1 MVDLKHSLVD
11 AYKKK
16 NILITGHTGFKGSWL
31 SMLLHLLGANVF
43 GISLDKGRKGG
54 LYQHIDKKNYQS
66 EIFLDLANSNK
77 FREVYT
83 KMKIDLIF
91 HLAAQTSVLESI
103 TNPYKTW
110 ESNFFGTYNLLKTI
124 QTSKKVV
131 PIIVATTDKVYKNSN
146 NRIPFE
152 ESFQI
157 EGLEPYSQS
166 KATIE
171 LLIQSFRHSKT
182 KNIYEKVATARAG
195 NVIGGGD
202 WTENR
207 IVPDIYRSFK
217 NGNDLFIRNPKSIR
231 PWQHVLEPLSGYL
244 WLGALLTGAVKLP
257 RVPDALAVSN
267 AFNFGPWL
275 EANRPV
281 KDLVTEI
288 LKHWP
293 GEWRDASQ
301 PGAVHEAG
309 LLNLTIDKAWHMLGW
324 QPVWNF
330 ARNIETTIGWY
341 RDVAREAGSERERTQ
356 ANIRSYMQDA
366 HGAHVTWASG
376 EEV

>member
-1 MVDLKHSLVD
+1 
-11 AYKKK
+11 
-16 NILITGHTGFKGSWL
+16 
-31 SMLLHLLGANVF
+31 
-43 GISLDKGRKGG
+43 
-54 LYQHIDKKNYQS
+54 
-66 EIFLDLANSNK
+66 
-77 FREVYT
+77 
-83 KMKIDLIF
+83 MKIDLIF

-146 NRIPFE
+146 NRIPFD

-217 NGNDLFIRNPKSIR
+217 NGNNLFIRNPKSIR
-231 PWQHVLEPLSGYL
+231 PWQHVLDPLTGYL
-244 WLGALLTGAVKLP
+244 MLGIYLQNSEPVLNH
-257 RVPDALAVSN
+257 S
-267 AFNFGPWL
+267 FNFGPKL
-275 EANRPV
+275 EDQISVEQLVLYFDAEMEGKLRIICDNSLKKEHAEADFLQLDSNLAHKKLCFEPKLNIMEAV
-281 KDLVTEI
+281 QFTNDWYQKD
-288 LKHWP
+288 
-293 GEWRDASQ
+293 
-301 PGAVHEAG
+301 
-309 LLNLTIDKAWHMLGW
+309 
-324 QPVWNF
+324 F
-330 ARNIETTIGWY
+330 AKENMHKFTLAQIE
-341 RDVAREAGSERERTQ
+341 
-356 ANIRSYMQDA
+356 SYF
-366 HGAHVTWASG
+366 
-376 EEV
+376 EK